1 MPIPSSGPR
10 PEMLDVLGNGVR
22 LHYAHL
28 AGEGPPALFIHGIG
42 MDHRVWQALSR
53 RVHPSFDL
61 YMIDLRGHGGSNK
74 PLHGYSIAD
83 YAADIEELL
92 ETLDVG
98 PWIVAGSSLGG
109 MVTAAIEAPPDV
121 VSHRVLIDPPLT
133 GGPVRDI
140 ATFRQILALKHRPV
154 PELATFLAGSYPRAG
169 THLLRSMSE
178 MWHQAADGVLL
189 DPLANSEH
197 YFDVDPALATC
208 ESPTLIVQADPD
220 LGSVLST
227 AQARHALSLLP
238 QGELVFIPGSG
249 HAVHADK
256 PVEFVSALTE
266 FVFR

>member
-1 MPIPSSGPR
+1 MPIPSPGPK
-10 PEMLDVLGNGVR
+10 PEMLDAMGNGVR

-28 AGEGPPALFIHGIG
+28 AGVGPPALLIHGIG

-53 RVHPSFDL
+53 RLHPYFDL
-61 YMIDLRGHGGSNK
+61 YMIDLRGHGGSDK
-74 PLHGYSIAD
+74 PLHGYSVPD

-92 ETLDVG
+92 EFLDVG
-98 PWIVAGSSLGG
+98 LWIVVGSSLGG
-109 MVTAAIEAPPDV
+109 VVTAAIEAPPDV

-133 GGPVRDI
+133 GGPVRDV
-140 ATFRQILALKHRPV
+140 ASFREILALKHRPV
-154 PELATFLAGSYPRAG
+154 QELAEYLAGSYPRAG

-189 DPLANSEH
+189 DPLANPEH
-197 YFDVDPALATC
+197 YFDVEPALRAS

-220 LGSVLST
+220 LGSVLSA
-227 AQARHALSLLP
+227 AQACHVLSLLP
-238 QGELVFIPGSG
+238 QGESLFIPGSG

-256 PVEFVSALTE
+256 PVEFVAALTE